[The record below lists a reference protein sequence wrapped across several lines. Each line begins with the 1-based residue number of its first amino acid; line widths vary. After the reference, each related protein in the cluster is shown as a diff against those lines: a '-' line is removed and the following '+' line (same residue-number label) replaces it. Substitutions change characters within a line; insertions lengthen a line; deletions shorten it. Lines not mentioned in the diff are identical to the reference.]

1 MSTSIQNNRTSNRR
15 NDPMNHKEDYKVQKE
30 RLRELNESASR
41 LIDRI
46 RREDTVGADEVDA
59 SFAEVMREVRRDGK
73 SSRPLVRRL
82 WAPLVSVAASV
93 AVLLGGYWWLR
104 HQSAEER
111 GGLQLSLL
119 TQMDAVPSDR
129 IILNIGSQ
137 SFALEDDASVSYTQE
152 GIFTA
157 NKLRLDGREAEEQ
170 EDLNQLSV
178 PYGTHADVILSD
190 GTRIFV
196 NAGSKLIYPREFGD
210 GRREVLLEGEAY
222 LEVAP
227 DAERPFIVKAKGMDV
242 RVLGT
247 RFDVQAYEDAEDVSV
262 ILVQGRVEVDMKLTG
277 ERVLLRPDEKFTKDA
292 GGMRVDKV
300 DADEYISWTDNRLI
314 VNGKSLGEIVRLLE
328 RYYGCRIS
336 LDEAAAS
343 RLLSGKLE
351 LDADVSKVVESICL
365 SLSLH
370 WQRTSDHEINI
381 ETINLMSNP

>member
-59 SFAEVMREVRRDGK
+59 SFAEVMREVRRDGR

>member
-1 MSTSIQNNRTSNRR
+1 
-15 NDPMNHKEDYKVQKE
+15 MNHKEDYKVQKE

>member
-1 MSTSIQNNRTSNRR
+1 
-15 NDPMNHKEDYKVQKE
+15 MNHKEDYKVQKE
-30 RLRELNESASR
+30 RLRELNESASL

-46 RREDTVGADEVDA
+46 RCEDTVGADEVDA
-59 SFAEVMREVRRDGK
+59 SFAEVMREVKRDGK

-82 WAPLVSVAASV
+82 WVPLVSMAASV

-104 HQSAEER
+104 HQSAEEQ
-111 GGLQLSLL
+111 GGLQPSLL
-119 TQMDAVPSDR
+119 TQMDAVSSDR

-170 EDLNQLSV
+170 DDLNQLSV

-227 DAERPFIVKAKGMDV
+227 DAERPFIVRAKGMDV

-247 RFDVQAYEDAEDVSV
+247 RFDVQAYGDAEDVSV
-262 ILVQGRVEVDMKLTG
+262 ILVQGSVEVDMKLTG
-277 ERVLLRPDEKFTKDA
+277 ERVLLRPDEKFTKDG

>member
-1 MSTSIQNNRTSNRR
+1 
-15 NDPMNHKEDYKVQKE
+15 MNHKEDYKARKE
-30 RLRELNESASR
+30 RLRELDESASR
-41 LIDRI
+41 FVDRI
-46 RREDTVGADEVDA
+46 RREDVVGADEVEA

-82 WAPLVSVAASV
+82 WMPLASVAASV

-111 GGLQLSLL
+111 NGLHPSLL
-119 TQMDAVPSDR
+119 TQMDVVPSDR
-129 IILNIGSQ
+129 ILLNTGSQ
-137 SFALEDDASVSYTQE
+137 NFVLEDDASVSYTQE

-157 NKLRLDGREAEEQ
+157 NKLRLDGREAEERD
-170 EDLNQLSV
+170 DLNQLSV
-178 PYGTHADVILSD
+178 PYGTHADVTLSD

-227 DAERPFIVKAKGMDV
+227 DVERPFIVKAKGMDV

-247 RFDVQAYEDAEDVSV
+247 RFDVQAYEDAEDVAV
-262 ILVQGRVEVDMKLTG
+262 ILAQGSVEVDMKLTG

-292 GGMRVDKV
+292 DGMRVDKV

-314 VNGKSLGEIVRLLE
+314 VKGKPLDEIARQLE
-328 RYYGCRIS
+328 RYYGCRIR

-370 WQRTSDHEINI
+370 WQCTSDHELSI